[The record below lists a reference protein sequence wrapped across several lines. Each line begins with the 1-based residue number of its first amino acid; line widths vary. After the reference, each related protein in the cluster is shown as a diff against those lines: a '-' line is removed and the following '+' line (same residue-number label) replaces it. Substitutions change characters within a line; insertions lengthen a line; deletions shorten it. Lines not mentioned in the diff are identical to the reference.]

1 MRATDTDVSDVR
13 TRGPGAPHAL
23 PTSSAGAAEGTT
35 PTSKQI
41 LIAEDE
47 APIADAIA
55 MIVEDAGYTPLIAE
69 HGEEALELARSRRPD
84 LIITDLMMPRLD
96 GVALI
101 IAIHEDATRDG
112 HKPPPIILMTA
123 AGMKRAQE
131 VGADAVVRKPFNVE
145 DLEKLIR
152 RFLG

>member
-1 MRATDTDVSDVR
+1 MRATDTDVGGVR
-13 TRGPGAPHAL
+13 TRGSGAPHAWS
-23 PTSSAGAAEGTT
+23 TSSSGAAEDAT
-35 PTSKQI
+35 PKLI

-55 MIVEDAGYTPLIAE
+55 MIVEDVGYTPLVAE

-101 IAIHEDATRDG
+101 SAIREDAMRDG
-112 HKPPPIILMTA
+112 HRAPPIILMTA
-123 AGMKRAQE
+123 AGMRRAQE
-131 VGADAVVRKPFNVE
+131 VGADAVVRTPFNVE
-145 DLEKLIR
+145 DLEMLIR

>member
-1 MRATDTDVSDVR
+1 MRASDTDVNDVR
-13 TRGPGAPHAL
+13 TSGHAT
-23 PTSSAGAAEGTT
+23 PRVWTDMSAIAAEVA
-35 PTSKQI
+35 TSKLI

-47 APIADAIA
+47 APIADAIS
-55 MIVEDAGYTPLIAE
+55 MIVEDAGFTPLIAE
-69 HGEEALELARSRRPD
+69 HGEEALEMARSRRPD

-101 IAIHEDATRDG
+101 AALREDATRDG
-112 HKPPPIILMTA
+112 NKAPPIILMTA

-145 DLEKLIR
+145 DLEALIR